1 MAKAAK
7 TEEAAPVA
15 ADLADLAPAPV
26 EHPDVD
32 APAAPAAPRTL
43 RARVLVQCALGA
55 PNDVVEIEADQVE
68 ILGDVIDT
76 DPAAVAYA
84 ESQGR

>member
-7 TEEAAPVA
+7 TEEAAAVA
-15 ADLADLAPAPV
+15 ADPADLAPAPV
-26 EHPDVD
+26 EHPDAD
-32 APAAPAAPRTL
+32 APAAPRTV

-55 PNDVVEIEADQVE
+55 PNDVVEVEADKVKT
-68 ILGDVIDT
+68 LGDVIDT